1 MKKVLVLSC
10 STGEG
15 HNSAAYAVL
24 EELESRGIEGI
35 YQDPVLFKSERAKKL
50 VASAYNQMIK
60 KTPAMFG
67 AVYKIGDWYS
77 NSPLPSPV
85 YHANRLYM
93 AALWE
98 YLEQETF
105 DAVIS
110 THLYGMEVM
119 TAIRRK
125 TNISLPCWG
134 VLTDYTCIPFMAET
148 ELDGYF
154 TPHADLTPEL
164 VQKGMPAN
172 RIYPTGIPVFRSFDQ
187 TMSLEQAREI
197 LHVPTLKTSIHTP
210 VVTVMTGGVGCG
222 NVNALCEELMEYAD
236 QPFLCYILCGRNEKM
251 REQLLEKY
259 GEDGTVRAIGFNRQV
274 DLYMRC
280 ADVLITKPGGIS
292 STEAAAVH
300 VPLVHTLCIPGC
312 ETKNAAF
319 FSARGMSLRAEG
331 IPDAA
336 KKAWELIHNT
346 AMRARMR
353 QAQRENIRSD
363 ASKQIVDIMERGTV

>member
-15 HNSAAYAVL
+15 HNSAAYAIL

-35 YQDPVLFKSERAKKL
+35 YQDPVSFKSERAKKL
-50 VASAYNQMIK
+50 VANAYNQMIK

-148 ELDGYF
+148 EL
-154 TPHADLTPEL
+154 TA
-164 VQKGMPAN
+164 
-172 RIYPTGIPVFRSFDQ
+172 
-187 TMSLEQAREI
+187 I
-197 LHVPTLKTSIHTP
+197 LHHTR
-210 VVTVMTGGVGCG
+210 T
-222 NVNALCEELMEYAD
+222 
-236 QPFLCYILCGRNEKM
+236 
-251 REQLLEKY
+251 
-259 GEDGTVRAIGFNRQV
+259 
-274 DLYMRC
+274 
-280 ADVLITKPGGIS
+280 
-292 STEAAAVH
+292 
-300 VPLVHTLCIPGC
+300 
-312 ETKNAAF
+312 
-319 FSARGMSLRAEG
+319 
-331 IPDAA
+331 
-336 KKAWELIHNT
+336 
-346 AMRARMR
+346 
-353 QAQRENIRSD
+353 
-363 ASKQIVDIMERGTV
+363 